1 MEYGLKRKRPP
12 TEAASLL
19 QIRRGVLFELGR
31 DARKL
36 GVQLGAKAI
45 DDRNDRDGNPGGDQS
60 VFNGGSARLILQ
72 KRNKLKHWLAPLL
85 GWADENRMIQPL
97 KVGIPDPQ
105 FPGGDYIRDINRN
118 L

>member
-1 MEYGLKRKRPP
+1 
-12 TEAASLL
+12 
-19 QIRRGVLFELGR
+19 LGR

-45 DDRNDRDGNPGGDQS
+45 DNRNDRNGNPGGDQS

-72 KRNKLKHWLAPLL
+72 KRNELKHWSAPLL
-85 GWADENRMIQPL
+85 GWAHENHMIQPL
-97 KVGIPDPQ
+97 RVGIPDLQ
-105 FPGGDYIRDINRN
+105 FSGGDYIRDINCN